1 MQLFWKIVWRFLK
14 KLKIEQPYDTA
25 IPLWGIY
32 VSKNHRNTYLKRF
45 IYLSVQNSA
54 VLKSHVMEATQMP
67 ISRGTDKQKLAHTY
81 KGILFHL
88 KNKEIL
94 SHATA

>member
-1 MQLFWKIVWRFLK
+1 MIQQSHFWVCIQENQNQGPEEVCSYPCHSSTVHNMQKV
-14 KLKIEQPYDTA
+14 
-25 IPLWGIY
+25 
-32 VSKNHRNTYLKRF
+32 
-45 IYLSVQNSA
+45 
-54 VLKSHVMEATQMP
+54 EATQMP